1 MIRSKKDYYEK
12 INLLNELNKSYYDLD
27 SPILSDFE
35 YDKIKKQ
42 LIDYENKHL
51 DLNIVKNKIGFEPSK
66 KFSKVKHTEKM
77 LSLENAFNLE
87 DINIFIKK

>member
-77 LSLENAFNLE
+77 LSLENAFDLG
-87 DINIFIKK
+87 

>member
-35 YDKIKKQ
+35 YLK
-42 LIDYENKHL
+42 LI
-51 DLNIVKNKIGFEPSK
+51 S
-66 KFSKVKHTEKM
+66 
-77 LSLENAFNLE
+77 
-87 DINIFIKK
+87 